1 MEKTEIDNKLLL
13 EQLKE
18 IQKSCST
25 STKKFHKCPHCDF
38 QSYKLTTIHVHIDS
52 KHPDHKKKSV
62 FCDHCSKSFIFPAS
76 LTKHLENIKT
86 MARERDKKGIVEKKS
101 LPETAQ
107 NQIIKSKP
115 PVITVEKNEQ
125 KDIKE
130 QGSQPNANSKCKS
143 EGTTRQERNQN
154 IKYSYENSQFF
165 CNECGDQSP
174 DFNWFAKHVAEHK
187 TEQMVIGKDPLK
199 IVKVEDC
206 ITSNP
211 WAGKDFS
218 AFIKYCCPECEFN
231 NDDLQLFSQHAFEN
245 YTNAIA
251 LFSKDVANEVRTDV
265 KIEPL
270 EDNYFL
276 EISDAKENLDID
288 STEKPIKKSKI
299 KTKQESTI
307 KEQVLCEICPVLDVK
322 TSSLKS
328 IKSHRTKNHK
338 KGKQF
343 CCPYCDTKDIFW
355 LTLLRHVSLN
365 HQEHYEKKFF
375 CNICDKGFLFSSL
388 YTKHKNIAHLEK
400 EKIHICD
407 ICGNHYTEMYR
418 LQKHI
423 PSKDISEG
431 ATKLFCEKCGYST
444 VSKIILRK
452 HMYQKH
458 NMEKH
463 KKCQF
468 CEYTSPY
475 NLKLHIHID
484 NNHPEKEEKNF
495 LCEKCNRSF
504 IYEAS
509 YTNHIKYKC
518 KYSDYSKKQKEQ
530 KTKNDMKATKNKLFQ
545 GDLKVQCDNG
555 AL

>member
-1 MEKTEIDNKLLL
+1 MEKAEINKLLL

-25 STKKFHKCPHCDF
+25 STKKLHKCPHCDF

-76 LTKHLENIKT
+76 LTKHLNNTKT
-86 MARERDKKGIVEKKS
+86 MARERAKKGMVEKK
-101 LPETAQ
+101 LLAENAQ
-107 NQIIKSKP
+107 NQIIKP
-115 PVITVEKNEQ
+115 PSLVKNAEKNKQ
-125 KDIKE
+125 KS
-130 QGSQPNANSKCKS
+130 SQPKANSKIKS
-143 EGTTRQERNQN
+143 EGTTRQESNQN
-154 IKYSYENSQFF
+154 LKYSYENSQFF
-165 CNECGDQSP
+165 FNECGDESP
-174 DFNWFAKHVAEHK
+174 DFNWFAKHVAGHK
-187 TEQMVIGKDPLK
+187 TEQIAIGKDPLK
-199 IVKVEDC
+199 VVKVEDC
-206 ITSNP
+206 KTSNP
-211 WAGKDFS
+211 WAVNDFS
-218 AFIKYCCPECEFN
+218 AFLKYCCPECEFN

-245 YTNAIA
+245 HTDAASI
-251 LFSKDVANEVRTDV
+251 FPKDVGNELRTDV
-265 KIEPL
+265 EIEPL
-270 EDNYFL
+270 EDNYVL
-276 EISDAKENLDID
+276 EVSHAMENTDMVN
-288 STEKPIKKSKI
+288 TEKPIKKRKI
-299 KTKQESTI
+299 KTKQESDI
-307 KEQVLCEICPVLDVK
+307 KEQVLCEICPILDVK

-343 CCPYCDTKDIFW
+343 CCPYCDTKDICW
-355 LTLLRHVSLN
+355 ITLLRHVSSN
-365 HQEHYEKKFF
+365 HQEHYEKKFL

-418 LQKHI
+418 LQQHILSKH
-423 PSKDISEG
+423 KAEG

-444 VSKIILRK
+444 VSKIILQK

-484 NNHPEKEEKNF
+484 NNHPEKDEKNF

-504 IYEAS
+504 IYDAS

-545 GDLKVQCDNG
+545 CD
-555 AL
+555 